1 MNTGQITK
9 RYATALL
16 RLTLQT
22 GSAPRVCEQVRSIL
36 RAPAAMPSPLE
47 EDLRRFFTLVVA
59 NGRKAWLRRIL
70 MTYVDFYC
78 EAVGLAHV
86 LLTSAVAS
94 TELEE
99 RVRREVEQITGK
111 KVMLESKVDPSLIGG
126 YRVVVD
132 GIMLDASVRR
142 QFEILQRQ
150 FIEKNNRI
158 V

>member
-1 MNTGQITK
+1 MNSGQVTK

-16 RLTLQT
+16 RFTLET
-22 GSAPRVCEQVRSIL
+22 GSAPRVCEQVRAML
-36 RAPAAMPSPLE
+36 RNPSVMPSPLE
-47 EDLRRFFTLVVA
+47 EDLRKFFSLVVS

-78 EAVGLAHV
+78 EAAGLAHV
-86 LLTSAVAS
+86 LLTSAVPS
-94 TELEE
+94 KELED
-99 RVRREVEQITGK
+99 RVRREIEKSTGK
-111 KVMLESKVDPSLIGG
+111 SVVLESKVDPSLIGG
-126 YRVVVD
+126 YRVEVD
-132 GIMLDASVRR
+132 GMMLDASVRR